1 MKHFLAVVLPISLLA
16 QPLLAQQEPVIRIT
30 VNLVQID
37 AVVTDSK
44 GRHIT
49 NLTADDFE
57 ILQDGKPQKIAG
69 FNYVAL
75 STPGTVLPKPV
86 AAIKGKDAAPILPN
100 AQSKLTLANVK
111 RTVAFVI
118 DDLGLS
124 FESVA
129 YTRSALKKFIEQQ
142 MQPGDLVA
150 IVRTSKGMGALQGFS
165 SDKRVLLTS
174 VDKLR
179 WNFMS
184 RVGISS
190 FAPIG
195 TDADTAAD
203 QLRNEVFTVGTLGA
217 LSNVV
222 QGLREVPGRKSVI
235 VVSENIRVF
244 SADGSNSRATE
255 AIERLT
261 DQANRSAVVIYTLD
275 PRGLPTLSLTAADN
289 TSGKQPHEIAAI
301 PAQRAQ
307 EYFESQD
314 GLDYIARQ
322 TGGKFIR
329 DTNDLA
335 GGIKQVMDDSVGYY
349 LVGYIPA
356 EETFNKNYHK
366 IKLRMKKP
374 GYSVRYRNGFFG
386 VPDTAPPAPPVDKT
400 DQLKRAL
407 FSPFGTSGINLKMTS
422 LLGATEK
429 TEPFVHTL
437 LYIDCS
443 NLQFTRQENAELPP
457 LNPPPPPPPAP
468 AKPGAPAKP
477 VAAQPKPP
485 VVAPAKPAT
494 PAPAP
499 VPKRFGTLYTDTL
512 DVMVVN
518 VGEEGTILDSS
529 YKTYTIKL
537 DEAQY
542 NTVRKSGLIYTVQHP
557 IKKPGAY
564 QIRVAVRDG
573 GSGLAGSANQFME
586 IPNLAKKRLM
596 MSGVFMSAKD
606 GAIGSNSAVRIFH
619 PGQQVIYAFQ
629 VLNAKAENSQDAQLT
644 SQVRLFRDGEK
655 FYEGKVLDLKLGQI
669 GPAARHY
676 TGGQLSLGAKLA
688 PGEYVM
694 QVVVTDKLSKDKDP
708 TAMQA
713 IDFEVK

>member
-1 MKHFLAVVLPISLLA
+1 MKHFLAIFLPITLLA

-49 NLTADDFE
+49 DLTADDFE

-69 FNYVAL
+69 FNYVSLVNPSPTA
-75 STPGTVLPKPV
+75 PKPV

-100 AQSKLTLANVK
+100 AQSKLTLGNVK

-129 YTRSALKKFIEQQ
+129 FVRSALKKFVEQQ

-150 IVRTSKGMGALQGFS
+150 VVRTSKGMGALQGFT
-165 SDKRVLLTS
+165 SDKRILLTA

-190 FAPIG
+190 FAPIS
-195 TDADTAAD
+195 TDGDSAAD

-261 DQANRSAVVIYTLD
+261 DLANRSAVVIYTLD

-289 TSGKQPHEIAAI
+289 VSGREPHEVAQI

-307 EYFESQD
+307 EYFESQN

-335 GGIKQVMDDSVGYY
+335 GGIKEVMEDAAGYY

-366 IKLRMKKP
+366 IKLRVKKA

-386 VPDTAPPAPPVDKT
+386 VPDTAPPPLPTDKT

-422 LLGATEK
+422 LLGANDK

-443 NLQFTRQENAELPP
+443 NLRFTKQENVELPP
-457 LNPPPPPPPAP
+457 LPVPAPPPAAAAAAKPPAETP
-468 AKPGAPAKP
+468 AKPSVTASAITSAITADAPA
-477 VAAQPKPP
+477 
-485 VVAPAKPAT
+485 
-494 PAPAP
+494 
-499 VPKRFGTLYTDTL
+499 PKRFGTLFTDTL

-518 VGEEGTILDSS
+518 VGEEGNIIDSS

-537 DEAQY
+537 EENQY
-542 NTVRKSGLIYTVQHP
+542 NNIRKTGLIYTVQHP

-596 MSGVFMSAKD
+596 MSGLFMSARD

-629 VLNAKAENSQDAQLT
+629 VLNAKTEGEKDAQLT

-655 FYEGKVLDLKLGQI
+655 FYEGKLLDLKLGQI

-694 QVVVTDKLSKDKDP
+694 QVLVTDKLAKEKEA

>member
-1 MKHFLAVVLPISLLA
+1 MKHFLAVILPISLLV

-44 GRHIT
+44 CRHIS

-57 ILQDGKPQKIAG
+57 LLQDGKPQKIAG

-75 STPGTVLPKPV
+75 TNPSSVAPKPV

-100 AQSKLTLANVK
+100 TQSKLTLGNVK

-129 YTRSALKKFIEQQ
+129 FVRSALKKFIEQQ

-165 SDKRVLLTS
+165 SDKRILLTS

-195 TDADTAAD
+195 TETDAAD
-203 QLRNEVFTVGTLGA
+203 ELRNEVFTVGTLGA

-261 DQANRSAVVIYTLD
+261 DLANRSAVVIYTLD

-289 TSGKQPHEIAAI
+289 TSGKAPHEIAAI
-301 PAQRAQ
+301 PAQRSQ

-366 IKLRMKKP
+366 IKLRLKKP

-386 VPDTAPPAPPVDKT
+386 VPDTAPAPLPTDKT

-422 LLGATEK
+422 LLGADDK
-429 TEPFVHTL
+429 TMPFVHTL

-457 LNPPPPPPPAP
+457 LNRPLPPSPA
-468 AKPGAPAKP
+468 AAPAKP
-477 VAAQPKPP
+477 VAP
-485 VVAPAKPAT
+485 
-494 PAPAP
+494 P
-499 VPKRFGTLYTDTL
+499 VPKRFGTLYTDTI

-518 VGEEGTILDSS
+518 VGEEGNILDSS

-537 DEAQY
+537 DEQQY
-542 NTVRKSGLIYTVQHP
+542 DTVRKSGLIYTVQHP

-586 IPNLAKKRLM
+586 IPNLAKKHLA

-629 VLNAKAENSQDAQLT
+629 VLNAKTEGTQEAQLT

-676 TGGQLSLGAKLA
+676 TGGQLSLGGKLA

-694 QVVVTDKLSKDKDP
+694 QVLVTDKLSKDKNP
-708 TAMQA
+708 STSQA

>member
-1 MKHFLAVVLPISLLA
+1 MKYFLALLLPVSILSQSLF
-16 QPLLAQQEPVIRIT
+16 AQQEPVIRIT

-49 NLTADDFE
+49 DLTADDFE
-57 ILQDGKPQKIAG
+57 LLQDGKPQKIAG
-69 FNYVAL
+69 FNYVMLTNPSQAA
-75 STPGTVLPKPV
+75 VKPV
-86 AAIKGKDAAPILPN
+86 VAIKGRNAPPVLPN
-100 AQSKLTLANVK
+100 AQSKLSLGNVK

-129 YTRSALKKFIEQQ
+129 YTRIALKKFIEQQ

-174 VDKLR
+174 VDRLR

-195 TDADTAAD
+195 VDADTAAD

-235 VVSENIRVF
+235 VVSENIHVF
-244 SADGSNSRATE
+244 SRDGSNTRAKE

-261 DQANRSAVVIYTLD
+261 DLANRSAVVIYTLD
-275 PRGLPTLSLTAADN
+275 PRGLPTHSITASDN
-289 TSGKQPHEIAAI
+289 VSGKEPHEIAAI

-314 GLDYIARQ
+314 GLDYIAKQ
-322 TGGKFIR
+322 TGGQFIR

-335 GGIKQVMDDSVGYY
+335 GGIKQVMDDSIGYY

-366 IKLRMKKP
+366 IKLRVKKP

-386 VPDTAPPAPPVDKT
+386 VPDTAPPPPPVDKT

-422 LLGATEK
+422 LLGADDK
-429 TEPFVHTL
+429 TQAFVHTL

-457 LNPPPPPPPAP
+457 LPVSPPA
-468 AKPGAPAKP
+468 APAKP
-477 VAAQPKPP
+477 VEPGKPVGTDSSTQPVAA
-485 VVAPAKPAT
+485 VIPALPI
-494 PAPAP
+494 
-499 VPKRFGTLYTDTL
+499 PKRFGTLYTDTL

-518 VGEEGTILDSS
+518 VGEEGNILESS
-529 YKTYTIKL
+529 YKTYTIKM

-542 NTVRKSGLIYTVQHP
+542 NGVRKAGLIYTVQHP

-586 IPNLAKKRLM
+586 IPNLAKKRLQL
-596 MSGVFMSAKD
+596 SGLFMSARD
-606 GAIGSNSAVRIFH
+606 GAVGSNSAVRVFH

-629 VLNAKAENSQDAQLT
+629 VMNAKTEGANEAQLT

-655 FYEGKVLDLKLGQI
+655 FYEGKMLDLKLGQI
-669 GPAARHY
+669 GPVARHY
-676 TGGQLSLGAKLA
+676 TGGQLSLGSKLA

-694 QVVVTDKLSKDKDP
+694 QVLVTDKLSKDKDP
-708 TAMQA
+708 VAMQA

>member
-1 MKHFLAVVLPISLLA
+1 MKYFLAIFLPVSLF
-16 QPLLAQQEPVIRIT
+16 AQQEPVIRIT

-49 NLTADDFE
+49 DLNADDFE

-69 FNYVAL
+69 FNYVSLVNPSPTA
-75 STPGTVLPKPV
+75 PKPV
-86 AAIKGKDAAPILPN
+86 PAIKGKDAAPILPN
-100 AQSKLTLANVK
+100 AQSKLTLGNVK

-129 YTRSALKKFIEQQ
+129 FVRTALKKFVEQQ

-150 IVRTSKGMGALQGFS
+150 VVRTSKGMGALQGFS
-165 SDKRVLLTS
+165 SDKRMLLTA

-184 RVGISS
+184 RVGVSS
-190 FAPIG
+190 FAPIS
-195 TDADTAAD
+195 TDGDSGVD
-203 QLRNEVFTVGTLGA
+203 QLRQEVFTVGTLGA

-244 SADGSNSRATE
+244 SADGSNTRATE

-261 DQANRSAVVIYTLD
+261 DLANRSAVVIYTLD

-289 TSGKQPHEIAAI
+289 VSGREPHEVSQI

-307 EYFESQD
+307 EYFESQN

-335 GGIKQVMDDSVGYY
+335 GGIKEVMEDAAGYY

-366 IKLRMKKP
+366 IRLRVKKS

-386 VPDTAPPAPPVDKT
+386 VPDTAPPPLPTDKT

-422 LLGATEK
+422 LLGANDK

-437 LYIDCS
+437 LYIDCA
-443 NLQFTRQENAELPP
+443 NLRFTRQENAELPP
-457 LNPPPPPPPAP
+457 LPPPPPPPPAA
-468 AKPGAPAKP
+468 AKPGDPSKPPTAAAAKLPAPP
-477 VAAQPKPP
+477 VAPS
-485 VVAPAKPAT
+485 AT
-494 PAPAP
+494 PPAPA
-499 VPKRFGTLYTDTL
+499 PKRFGTLFTDTL

-518 VGEEGTILDSS
+518 VGEEGNIIDSS

-537 DEAQY
+537 EENQY
-542 NTVRKSGLIYTVQHP
+542 ENIRKTGLIYTVQHP

-596 MSGVFMSAKD
+596 MSGLFMSAKD

-629 VLNAKAENSQDAQLT
+629 VLNAKTEGADDAKLT

-655 FYEGKVLDLKLGQI
+655 FYEGKLLDLKLGQI

-694 QVVVTDKLSKDKDP
+694 QVLVTDKLAKEKES

>member
-1 MKHFLAVVLPISLLA
+1 MKYFIAIFLPLA
-16 QPLLAQQEPVIRIT
+16 LMAQQEPVIRIT

-49 NLTADDFE
+49 DLKAEDFE

-69 FNYVAL
+69 FNYVSLVNPSPTA
-75 STPGTVLPKPV
+75 PKPV

-100 AQSKLTLANVK
+100 AQSKLTLGNVK

-129 YTRSALKKFIEQQ
+129 FVRSALKKFVEQQ

-150 IVRTSKGMGALQGFS
+150 VVRTSKGMGALQGFS
-165 SDKRVLLTS
+165 SDKRMLLTA

-184 RVGISS
+184 RVGVSS
-190 FAPIG
+190 FAPIS
-195 TDADTAAD
+195 TDGDSAIDEF
-203 QLRNEVFTVGTLGA
+203 RSEVFTVGTLGA

-261 DQANRSAVVIYTLD
+261 DLANRSAVVIYTLD

-289 TSGKQPHEIAAI
+289 VSGKSPQEISQI

-307 EYFESQD
+307 EYFESQN

-335 GGIKQVMDDSVGYY
+335 GGIKQVMDDSAGYY

-366 IKLRMKKP
+366 IKLRLKKP

-386 VPDTAPPAPPVDKT
+386 VPDAAPAPLPASKT

-422 LLGATEK
+422 LLGANEK

-443 NLQFTRQENAELPP
+443 NLKFSKQENVELPP
-457 LNPPPPPPPAP
+457 LPVPPPPAVSATTP
-468 AKPGAPAKP
+468 A
-477 VAAQPKPP
+477 V
-485 VVAPAKPAT
+485 PAT
-494 PAPAP
+494 PAIQPAAP
-499 VPKRFGTLYTDTL
+499 APKRFGSLFTDTI

-518 VGEEGTILDSS
+518 VGEEGNVIDSS

-542 NTVRKSGLIYTVQHP
+542 DNMRKTGLIYTVQHP

-586 IPNLAKKRLM
+586 IPNLAKKRLL
-596 MSGVFMSAKD
+596 MSGLFMSAKD
-606 GAIGSNSAVRIFH
+606 GATGSNSAVRIFH
-619 PGQQVIYAFQ
+619 PGQVVIYAFQ
-629 VLNAKAENSQDAQLT
+629 VLNAKTEGEKDAQLT

-655 FYEGKVLDLKLGQI
+655 FYDGKLLDLKLGQI

-676 TGGQLSLGAKLA
+676 TGGQLSLGTKLA

-694 QVVVTDKLSKDKDP
+694 QVIVTDKLAKEKES

>member
-1 MKHFLAVVLPISLLA
+1 MKYFIAIFLPLA
-16 QPLLAQQEPVIRIT
+16 LMAQQEPVIRIT

-49 NLTADDFE
+49 DLKAEDFE

-69 FNYVAL
+69 FNYVSLVNPSPTA
-75 STPGTVLPKPV
+75 PKPV

-100 AQSKLTLANVK
+100 AQSKLTLGNVK

-129 YTRSALKKFIEQQ
+129 FVRSALKKFVEQQ

-150 IVRTSKGMGALQGFS
+150 VVRTSKGMGALQGFS
-165 SDKRVLLTS
+165 SDKRMLLTA

-184 RVGISS
+184 RVGVSS
-190 FAPIG
+190 FAPIS
-195 TDADTAAD
+195 TDGDSAIDEF
-203 QLRNEVFTVGTLGA
+203 RSEVFTVGTLGA

-261 DQANRSAVVIYTLD
+261 DLANRSAVVIYTLD

-289 TSGKQPHEIAAI
+289 VSGKSPQEISQI

-307 EYFESQD
+307 EYFESQN

-335 GGIKQVMDDSVGYY
+335 GGIKQVMDDSAGYY

-366 IKLRMKKP
+366 IKLRLKKP

-386 VPDTAPPAPPVDKT
+386 VPDAAPAPLPASKT

-422 LLGATEK
+422 LLGANEK

-443 NLQFTRQENAELPP
+443 NLKFSKQENVELPP
-457 LNPPPPPPPAP
+457 LPVPPPPAVSATTP
-468 AKPGAPAKP
+468 A
-477 VAAQPKPP
+477 V
-485 VVAPAKPAT
+485 PAT
-494 PAPAP
+494 PAIQPAAP
-499 VPKRFGTLYTDTL
+499 APKRFGSLFTDTI

-518 VGEEGTILDSS
+518 VGEEGNVIDSS

-542 NTVRKSGLIYTVQHP
+542 DNMRKTGLIYTVQHP

-586 IPNLAKKRLM
+586 IPNLAKKRLL
-596 MSGVFMSAKD
+596 MSGLFMSAKD
-606 GAIGSNSAVRIFH
+606 GATGSNSAVRIFH
-619 PGQQVIYAFQ
+619 PGQIVIYAFQ
-629 VLNAKAENSQDAQLT
+629 VLNAKTEGEKDAQLT

-655 FYEGKVLDLKLGQI
+655 FYDGKLLDLKLGQI

-676 TGGQLSLGAKLA
+676 TGGQLSLGTKLA

-694 QVVVTDKLSKDKDP
+694 QVIVTDKLAKEKES